1 MSDEREESAAAAE
14 DRPEAAASS
23 DAAQAADA
31 ARADQQ
37 PESASAEGAGES
49 GGGSDMDADA
59 AALQS
64 ELADTRDKLV
74 RAVAEAENI
83 RKRSEKE
90 VADMR
95 VFALTNFSR
104 DLLSVSDNLS
114 RALAHITPEMRDAMA
129 DVAKTLVDGIEMTQR
144 ELHAAFARNGVTAI
158 EVNQGDRLDP
168 NRHQAATTIPS
179 DQPANSVVSVIQSG
193 WMIGERILRPA
204 MVAVSSGAQSPATPE
219 AAGGTAPTSGEE
231 PAPGPDDNAGAG
243 GSLDTKV

>member
-1 MSDEREESAAAAE
+1 MSDERDESAAAAE
-14 DRPEAAASS
+14 ERPEATASS
-23 DAAQAADA
+23 DDANAADA
-31 ARADQQ
+31 ARVNDPGDAPAGNADQADEAAQ
-37 PESASAEGAGES
+37 AAGDASALHE
-49 GGGSDMDADA
+49 
-59 AALQS
+59 
-64 ELADTRDKLV
+64 ELAETRDKLV

-83 RKRSEKE
+83 RKRAEKE

-114 RALAHITPEMRDAMA
+114 RALAHITPEMRNAMA

-144 ELHAAFARNGVTAI
+144 ELHAAFNRNGVTAI

-204 MVAVSSGAQSPATPE
+204 MVAVSSGVQPRAASGD
-219 AAGGTAPTSGEE
+219 AGGAAAPAGDETAPG
-231 PAPGPDDNAGAG
+231 ANDGAGAG
-243 GSLDTKV
+243 GTLDTKV